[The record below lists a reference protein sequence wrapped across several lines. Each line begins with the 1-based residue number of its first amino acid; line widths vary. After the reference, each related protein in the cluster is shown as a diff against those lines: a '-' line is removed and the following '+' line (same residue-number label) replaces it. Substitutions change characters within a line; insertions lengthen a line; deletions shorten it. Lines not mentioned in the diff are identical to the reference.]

1 MSDKPTNEDP
11 CDSIDLNY
19 LEGWTQYDSDG
30 MRKKDHGEGLERS
43 ERDRRYNSWARFDHG

>member
-19 LEGWTQYDSDG
+19 LEGWTQYDSDRL
-30 MRKKDHGEGLERS
+30 RKKDHEEGLDRS
-43 ERDRRYNSWARFDHG
+43 ERDRHLNSWARFDHG